1 MQDNINFPVCSIRL
15 SRSAVDGAESAFFL
29 SNFCSQLHKDT
40 TTSEQATNSEQTTQM
55 HEAHAGTLDPVMAQS
70 AQHTG
75 RRA

>member
-15 SRSAVDGAESAFFL
+15 SRSAVDGAESTFFL

-40 TTSEQATNSEQTTQM
+40 TTSEQATNFGTTQM